1 MPNCQWAKR
10 HCFMSCL
17 SNAEEPK
24 IHASKQHRSDSHTA
38 PGRRGSF
45 GGICGGLGRRKE
57 MAEMPLAD
65 LRDRPF
71 RAPLLHLLWKRRHGS
86 EIQRCQCNHKQVAI
100 HHVTPGKPVVLTV
113 SRGVKLL
120 SRSRWCSCTYPGP
133 ARHSF
138 KIIQRLKGF
147 FMIWFWII
155 SMLLWPVCNCILGEH
170 TRIGCHQNF

>member
-24 IHASKQHRSDSHTA
+24 IHASKQHKSDSHTA

-71 RAPLLHLLWKRRHGS
+71 RAPLLHLLCKRRHGS
-86 EIQRCQCNHKQVAI
+86 EIQA
-100 HHVTPGKPVVLTV
+100 L
-113 SRGVKLL
+113 
-120 SRSRWCSCTYPGP
+120 RSRLRPQPKLSIRYKENFAAAG
-133 ARHSF
+133 AV
-138 KIIQRLKGF
+138 KDYAII
-147 FMIWFWII
+147 
-155 SMLLWPVCNCILGEH
+155 
-170 TRIGCHQNF
+170 